1 MLIGDKAVIRK
12 RPISFGHK
20 DPKCVKERR
29 DPVFVEIVTLDTNN
43 SQDTAKVNL
52 IFTLLT
58 T

>member
-1 MLIGDKAVIRK
+1 MLGDKALIRK

-43 SQDTAKVNL
+43 SQDTAKVNF